1 METRAAKKR
10 RLIEEENK
18 RNIGVGRDRLS
29 DLPDEI
35 AHRLL
40 SFLPTKFVARTS
52 VLSKRWRYLW
62 ACFPILNFS
71 QVSDPWMTDSMA
83 TEDIISAVLSR
94 RHENSNIKFFGF
106 KGHLKVQWLH
116 DWIPWLVKHKVEEL
130 VLRILSGTGM
140 LDFPRPLSR
149 CDSLRSFT
157 LEGKSPFLLFSSS
170 YVKATSGLRN
180 LHTLSLT
187 GVEFSDDDLFSDSS
201 FPFLEKLTIDDCV
214 GIIHLK
220 ICCLKVKDLQI
231 YRIRRMNSLDIS
243 GMSLETLKINNCFK
257 DMRVNE
263 SCVNVFAPN
272 LRSFCWVGSNFAVKF
287 LIQIFPILRT
297 AQINYHFPFTRIK
310 IQCAVNLFSAFSQV
324 QNLSLYHQIFKILSN
339 IYFELGGLP
348 CSFKNLNTLYISTSL
363 SKSDIPGIACLF
375 KSSPVVHKLGIRIY
389 CSRGP
394 DGDKWDNYLLSGRYT
409 EEQFWEAQAQTLN
422 PLLCHLKVVKIQNLK
437 DMKHEGV
444 VNIARVQEL
453 VLHIWFSPY
462 AFDFPSVLECDS
474 LRSLTLTGSFR
485 YEPRTPRNLY
495 RWQHPFWF
503 SYVKGTSGLRKLH
516 TLSLTGVDFS
526 DDLKD
531 LQVFSVSKLNSVDI
545 SRMRLETLKFSQC
558 FGECCVNIFGKCLIQ
573 SFPVLRK
580 ADIYYPLNV
589 KGIKIHSTVNLFSA
603 ISQVQ
608 NRRLSFEIFEV
619 SLPICLIY

>member
-18 RNIGVGRDRLS
+18 RNIGGGRDRLS
-29 DLPDEI
+29 DLPDDI

-40 SFLPTKFVARTS
+40 SFLPTTKSVARTS

-71 QVSDPWMTDSMA
+71 QVYDPWMTDIIA

-106 KGHLKVQWLH
+106 KGYLKAQWLH

-130 VLRILSGTGM
+130 VLHILSGTGM
-140 LDFPRPLSR
+140 VDFPPPLLQ

-157 LEGKSPFLLFSSS
+157 LEGKCPFLRFSSS
-170 YVKATSGLRN
+170 YVKTTSGLPN

-187 GVEFSDDDLFSDSS
+187 GVEFSEDDLFSDSS

-272 LRSFCWVGSNFAVKF
+272 LQSFCWVGSNFAVKF
-287 LIQIFPILRT
+287 LIQSFPILRT

-310 IQCAVNLFSAFSQV
+310 TQCAVNLFSAFSQV
-324 QNLSLYHQIFKILSN
+324 QDLSLYHQIFKILSN

-348 CSFKNLNTLYISTSL
+348 CSFKNLKTLYISTSL

-389 CSRGP
+389 SSRGP
-394 DGDKWDNYLLSGRYT
+394 DSDKWDNYLFNGRYT

-422 PLLCHLKVVKIQNLK
+422 PLLCHLEVVKIWVPSRDIDHERAINMVVKIQNLK

-444 VNIARVQEL
+444 INIARFLLEHGRDLQEIIF
-453 VLHIWFSPY
+453 VLQKYKDYYIPVDITAAWTKDDIGIIEGLPQ
-462 AFDFPSVLECDS
+462 
-474 LRSLTLTGSFR
+474 GS
-485 YEPRTPRNLY
+485 TNVK
-495 RWQHPFWF
+495 F
-503 SYVKGTSGLRKLH
+503 SY
-516 TLSLTGVDFS
+516 
-526 DDLKD
+526 
-531 LQVFSVSKLNSVDI
+531 
-545 SRMRLETLKFSQC
+545 
-558 FGECCVNIFGKCLIQ
+558 LI
-573 SFPVLRK
+573 
-580 ADIYYPLNV
+580 AN
-589 KGIKIHSTVNLFSA
+589 
-603 ISQVQ
+603 
-608 NRRLSFEIFEV
+608 
-619 SLPICLIY
+619 

>member
-18 RNIGVGRDRLS
+18 RNIGGGRDRLS
-29 DLPDEI
+29 DLPDDI

-40 SFLPTKFVARTS
+40 SFLPTTKSVARTS

-62 ACFPILNFS
+62 ACFPIPNFS
-71 QVSDPWMTDSMA
+71 QVYDPWMTDIIA

-106 KGHLKVQWLH
+106 KGYLKAQWLH

-130 VLRILSGTGM
+130 VLHILSGTGM
-140 LDFPRPLSR
+140 VDFPPPLLQ

-157 LEGKSPFLLFSSS
+157 LEGKCPFLRFSSS
-170 YVKATSGLRN
+170 YVKATSGLPN

-187 GVEFSDDDLFSDSS
+187 GVEFSEDDLFSDSS

-272 LRSFCWVGSNFAVKF
+272 LQSFCWVGSNFAVKF
-287 LIQIFPILRT
+287 LIQSFPILRT

-310 IQCAVNLFSAFSQV
+310 TQCAVNLFSAFSQV
-324 QNLSLYHQIFKILSN
+324 QDLSLYHQIFK
-339 IYFELGGLP
+339 
-348 CSFKNLNTLYISTSL
+348 
-363 SKSDIPGIACLF
+363 
-375 KSSPVVHKLGIRIY
+375 
-389 CSRGP
+389 
-394 DGDKWDNYLLSGRYT
+394 KWDNYLFNGRYT

-422 PLLCHLKVVKIQNLK
+422 PLLCHLEVVKIWVPSRDIDHERAINMVRFLLEHGKNLQEMIIAPEYPQAYCVPGWK
-437 DMKHEGV
+437 NKIIVVIEGLP
-444 VNIARVQEL
+444 R
-453 VLHIWFSPY
+453 
-462 AFDFPSVLECDS
+462 
-474 LRSLTLTGSFR
+474 GS
-485 YEPRTPRNLY
+485 
-495 RWQHPFWF
+495 
-503 SYVKGTSGLRKLH
+503 
-516 TLSLTGVDFS
+516 
-526 DDLKD
+526 
-531 LQVFSVSKLNSVDI
+531 
-545 SRMRLETLKFSQC
+545 
-558 FGECCVNIFGKCLIQ
+558 
-573 SFPVLRK
+573 
-580 ADIYYPLNV
+580 ANV
-589 KGIKIHSTVNLFSA
+589 K
-603 ISQVQ
+603 ISCVK
-608 NRRLSFEIFEV
+608 
-619 SLPICLIY
+619 C

>member
-18 RNIGVGRDRLS
+18 RNIGGGRDRLS
-29 DLPDEI
+29 DLPDDI

-40 SFLPTKFVARTS
+40 SFLPTTKSVARTS

-71 QVSDPWMTDSMA
+71 QVYDPWMTDIIA

-106 KGHLKVQWLH
+106 KGYLKAQWLH

-130 VLRILSGTGM
+130 VLHILSGTGM
-140 LDFPRPLSR
+140 VDFPPPLLQ

-157 LEGKSPFLLFSSS
+157 LEGKCPFLRFSSS
-170 YVKATSGLRN
+170 YVKATSGLPN

-187 GVEFSDDDLFSDSS
+187 GVEFSEDDLFSDSS

-272 LRSFCWVGSNFAVKF
+272 LQSFCWVGSNFAVKF
-287 LIQIFPILRT
+287 LIQSFPILRT

-310 IQCAVNLFSAFSQV
+310 TQCAVNLFSAFSQV
-324 QNLSLYHQIFKILSN
+324 QDLSLYHQIFKILSN

-348 CSFKNLNTLYISTSL
+348 CSFKNLKTLYISTSL

-389 CSRGP
+389 SSRGP
-394 DGDKWDNYLLSGRYT
+394 DSDKWDNYLFNGRYT

-422 PLLCHLKVVKIQNLK
+422 PLLCHLEVVKIWVPSRDIDHERAINMVRFLLEHGKNLQEMIIAPEYPQAYCVPGWK
-437 DMKHEGV
+437 NKIIVVIEGLP
-444 VNIARVQEL
+444 R
-453 VLHIWFSPY
+453 
-462 AFDFPSVLECDS
+462 
-474 LRSLTLTGSFR
+474 GS
-485 YEPRTPRNLY
+485 
-495 RWQHPFWF
+495 
-503 SYVKGTSGLRKLH
+503 
-516 TLSLTGVDFS
+516 
-526 DDLKD
+526 
-531 LQVFSVSKLNSVDI
+531 
-545 SRMRLETLKFSQC
+545 
-558 FGECCVNIFGKCLIQ
+558 
-573 SFPVLRK
+573 
-580 ADIYYPLNV
+580 ANV
-589 KGIKIHSTVNLFSA
+589 K
-603 ISQVQ
+603 ISCVK
-608 NRRLSFEIFEV
+608 
-619 SLPICLIY
+619 C